1 MFTHCARP
9 LYTRLTIMTLD
20 EIGIFLIGCGVGG
33 LLVLAMCGR
42 VYLPPRKAEP
52 PLHPDQ
58 STSDAPPGSAIGPVD
73 SPSDQ
78 LS

>member
-20 EIGIFLIGCGVGG
+20 EIGILLIGCGVGG
-33 LLVLAMCGR
+33 LLVLAYVWPCI
-42 VYLPPRKAEP
+42 PPRKAEP